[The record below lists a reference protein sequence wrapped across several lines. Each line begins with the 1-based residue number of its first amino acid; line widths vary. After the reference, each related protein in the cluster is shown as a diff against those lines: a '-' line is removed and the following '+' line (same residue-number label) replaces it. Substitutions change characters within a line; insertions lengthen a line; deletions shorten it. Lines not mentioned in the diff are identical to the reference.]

1 MRMRLL
7 KKFPKMIF
15 SDKKCIKTAGSGV
28 KAYTISYITHKWLLK
43 TLSDSIN
50 EGDAVAHWQSWAHAT
65 TVATIYI

>member
-1 MRMRLL
+1 MRLL
-7 KKFPKMIF
+7 KKSPWMVF

-50 EGDAVAHWQSWAHAT
+50 EGDAVAHRESWAHAT